1 VWRQWLL
8 VGVSLV
14 TAVIVQVTLLSRLG
28 LPGEAPD
35 LTLVTVVALAFALG
49 RMAGAVS
56 GFVAGML
63 LALAPPATTPLGL
76 QALVFMAVGFIV
88 GGLID
93 PRDRTVPITIAIVS
107 GSVAGATF
115 VVAVLDALLGR
126 VSVPWDHLGGL
137 LVASVIYA
145 AILTPLVVPI
155 IGRLARKL
163 EPVKSTVIGS

>member
-1 VWRQWLL
+1 MWRQWLL
-8 VGVSLV
+8 VGVSLA

-115 VVAVLDALLGR
+115 VVALLGR

-145 AILTPLVVPI
+145 AILTPLVVPTI
-155 IGRLARKL
+155 RRLARKL